1 MSGWGAWTRRLL
13 LLLLIGP
20 ALLHVALSGV
30 AGHSG
35 AGKEVADGRWV
46 DAALVAAAG
55 LPHALIYAALL
66 VMFAATLRPGRDPL
80 VTWLSRRMYAVVPE
94 EMAVYTR
101 RVTWAWC
108 AFFAAQLAASLALL
122 LLAPLV
128 VWSFFVNVLNLPLL
142 ALMFIGEH
150 TCRPFLLRNA
160 PRHSLDD
167 VRRIIA
173 HLKDGLLGA
182 RTG

>member
-1 MSGWGAWTRRLL
+1 MSRWGAWPRRIFLFL
-13 LLLLIGP
+13 VILP
-20 ALLHVALSGV
+20 AFLHVALSGS
-30 AGHSG
+30 AGDAG
-35 AGKEVADGRWV
+35 AGGWV
-46 DAALVAAAG
+46 DLGLVAASG

-66 VMFAATLRPGRDPL
+66 TMFAATLRRGRAPL
-80 VTWLSRRMYAVVPE
+80 VTALARRMYAVVPE

-108 AFFAAQLAASLALL
+108 AFFAAQLATSLALFL
-122 LLAPLV
+122 FAPLV

-142 ALMFIGEH
+142 ALMFIAEH
-150 TCRPFLLRNA
+150 SCRPFLLRNA

-173 HLKDGLLGA
+173 YLKDGLL
-182 RTG
+182 

>member
-1 MSGWGAWTRRLL
+1 MSAWGAWTRRLL
-13 LLLLIGP
+13 PLMLIAP
-20 ALLHVALSGV
+20 ALLHVALTAA
-30 AGHSG
+30 AGQAG
-35 AGKEVADGRWV
+35 AGNSLERWV
-46 DAALVAAAG
+46 DAGLIAASG

-66 VMFAATLRPGRDPL
+66 ALFARTLRPGRDPL
-80 VTWLSRRMYAVVPE
+80 VTALSRRMYAVVPE
-94 EMAVYTR
+94 EMAIYTR
-101 RVTWAWC
+101 RVTWVWC
-108 AFFAAQLAASLALL
+108 TFFAAQLATSLALL
-122 LLAPLV
+122 LFAPLV

-167 VRRIIA
+167 LRRIIA
-173 HLKDGLLGA
+173 YLKDGLLGA

>member
-1 MSGWGAWTRRLL
+1 MSRWRAWPRRILL
-13 LLLLIGP
+13 VLLTGP
-20 ALLHVALSGV
+20 ALLHLALSGT
-30 AGHSG
+30 AG
-35 AGKEVADGRWV
+35 EADAGRWLDV
-46 DAALVAAAG
+46 GLIAASG

-66 VMFAATLRPGRDPL
+66 VIFAATLRRGRDPL
-80 VTWLSRRMYAVVPE
+80 VTALSRRMYAVVPE

-108 AFFAAQLAASLALL
+108 AFFVAQLATSLALFL
-122 LLAPLV
+122 FAPVV

-142 ALMFIGEH
+142 ALMFIAEH

-167 VRRIIA
+167 VRRIITY
-173 HLKDGLLGA
+173 LKDGLLGA
-182 RTG
+182 RIG